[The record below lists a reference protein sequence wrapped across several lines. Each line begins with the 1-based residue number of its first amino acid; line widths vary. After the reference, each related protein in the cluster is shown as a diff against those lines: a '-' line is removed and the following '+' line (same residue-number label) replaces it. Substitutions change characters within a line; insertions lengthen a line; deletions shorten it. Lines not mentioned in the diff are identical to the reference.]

1 MAQQHKD
8 PLIPTR
14 ASLIRRLKDWQ
25 DQSSW
30 EDFFQIYWKLIYG
43 VARKAD
49 LTDAEAQ
56 DVVQETMAS
65 VAKHMPGFRYNPA
78 IGSFKAWLL
87 NLTRWRIIDR
97 LRKRGPLLEQRP
109 FSGDSGTGMDP
120 LENIVDPASLRL
132 DDWWDAE
139 WENNLLEA
147 ASAKVRRRI
156 DPQKYQVFDF
166 YVNKAWPPE
175 KVAERFNVSVDQVY
189 VIKSRV
195 TEAIRTE
202 VERLQVGT
210 T

>member
-1 MAQQHKD
+1 MPQHREE
-8 PLIPTR
+8 LIPTR

-25 DQSSW
+25 DQPSW
-30 EDFFQIYWKLIYG
+30 EEFFQTYWKLIYG

-49 LTDAEAQ
+49 LSDAESQ

-65 VAKHMPGFRYNPA
+65 VAKHMPTFRYDPA

-87 NLTRWRIIDR
+87 NLTRWRIIDQ
-97 LRKRGPLLEQRP
+97 LRKRGPLMEKRSL
-109 FSGDSGTGMDP
+109 SVDSGRETDP
-120 LENIVDPASLRL
+120 LENMVDPASLRL

-156 DPQKYQVFDF
+156 EPQKYQVFDF

-175 KVAERFNVSVDQVY
+175 KVAERFHVSIDQVY

-202 VERLQVGT
+202 VKRLQEGVT
-210 T
+210 

>member
-30 EDFFQIYWKLIYG
+30 EDFFQTYWKLIYG

-65 VAKHMPGFRYNPA
+65 VAKHMPAFRYNPA

-87 NLTRWRIIDR
+87 NMTRWRIIDR
-97 LRKRGPLLEQRP
+97 LRKRGPLSYQRP
-109 FSGDSGTGMDP
+109 LSGDSSREMDP
-120 LENIVDPASLRL
+120 LENIADPASLRL

-139 WENNLLEA
+139 WEKSLLEA
-147 ASAKVRRRI
+147 ALRTVKTRLAPK
-156 DPQKYQVFDF
+156 KYQIFDF
-166 YVNKAWPPE
+166 YVNKDWPAE
-175 KVAERFNVSVDQVY
+175 KVASNFNVPVGQVY
-189 VIKSRV
+189 LAKHRV
-195 TEAIRTE
+195 SGMLKAE
-202 VERLQVGT
+202 VTRLENEGA
-210 T
+210 

>member
-1 MAQQHKD
+1 MPQHKD

-25 DQSSW
+25 DQPSW
-30 EDFFQIYWKLIYG
+30 EEFFQTYWKLIYG
-43 VARKAD
+43 VARKAN

-65 VAKHMPGFRYNPA
+65 VAKHMPTFRYDPA

-87 NLTRWRIIDR
+87 NLARWRIIDQ
-97 LRKRGPLLEQRP
+97 LRKRGPLLEQRLL
-109 FSGDSGTGMDP
+109 SGDSDRGTDP
-120 LENIVDPASLRL
+120 LQNIVDPASLRL
-132 DDWWDAE
+132 DDLWDAE
-139 WENNLLEA
+139 WESNLLEA
-147 ASAKVRRRI
+147 ANAKVRRRI

-189 VIKSRV
+189 VVKSRV

-202 VERLQVGT
+202 VKRLQEGIT
-210 T
+210 